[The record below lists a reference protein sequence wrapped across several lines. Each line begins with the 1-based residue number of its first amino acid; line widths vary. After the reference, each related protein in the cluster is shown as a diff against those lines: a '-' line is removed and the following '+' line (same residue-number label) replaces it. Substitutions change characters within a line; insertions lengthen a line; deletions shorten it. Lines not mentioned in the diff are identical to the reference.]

1 MISKK
6 KNQVSVKSKIF
17 FVIDDEEGI
26 RDLLKMNLME
36 LYPCNVECFSTADDA
51 IKALD
56 NCKSTP
62 DVILSDV
69 RMPGTSGFRLGSKLA
84 DRNLDIPIV
93 LITGLTGEEVF
104 EGKNIVLSKPLNL
117 RKIKFII
124 DKILQ

>member
-6 KNQVSVKSKIF
+6 NTQASVKSKIF

-36 LYPCNVECFSTADDA
+36 LYHCSVECFSTADDA
-51 IKALD
+51 ITALD
-56 NCKSTP
+56 SCTIVP

-69 RMPGTSGFRLGSKLA
+69 RMPGTSGFRLASKLA

-93 LITGLTGEEVF
+93 LITGLPGEEVF

-117 RKIKFII
+117 KKIKFTI